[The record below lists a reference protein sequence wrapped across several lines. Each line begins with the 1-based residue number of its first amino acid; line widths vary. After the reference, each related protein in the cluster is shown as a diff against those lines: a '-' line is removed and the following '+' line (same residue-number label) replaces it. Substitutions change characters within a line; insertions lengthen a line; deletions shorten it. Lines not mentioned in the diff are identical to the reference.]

1 MTEAGNNYSEKKTQL
16 HISVRNLVE
25 FIFREGDIDNRS
37 SRAMSADA
45 MMEGTRIHRKIQG
58 SMGKEYQAEVPLS
71 LVVEGDLYELTV
83 EGRADGIFTEDGKC
97 FVDEIKGMYRKVELF
112 EKPVFVHRAQA
123 MCYAYIFALQNNME
137 TIGIQM
143 TYCNLETEQ
152 TKYFREEFSF
162 EEIKKWFDDLMEEY
176 GKWATFQ
183 CEMKNQR
190 QASIKELDFPFRRI
204 GSLVVCRDEADM
216 PNLKALY
223 DRGVANGVP
232 GLRILSKEEV
242 HEMEPNLEDDIC
254 AALYAPSAGIVCPF
268 NLNIALAENANVNG
282 VEFKFDTEVTLSLIH
297 I

>member
-1 MTEAGNNYSEKKTQL
+1 MKEAGNNYSEKKTQL

-83 EGRADGIFTEDGKC
+83 EGRADGIFTEDGTC
-97 FVDEIKGMYRKVELF
+97 FVDEIKGMYRRVELF
-112 EKPVFVHRAQA
+112 ENPVFVHRAQA

-152 TKYFREEFSF
+152 TKYFRRS
-162 EEIKKWFDDLMEEY
+162 
-176 GKWATFQ
+176 
-183 CEMKNQR
+183 
-190 QASIKELDFPFRRI
+190 SH
-204 GSLVVCRDEADM
+204 
-216 PNLKALY
+216 LK
-223 DRGVANGVP
+223 R
-232 GLRILSKEEV
+232 
-242 HEMEPNLEDDIC
+242 
-254 AALYAPSAGIVCPF
+254 
-268 NLNIALAENANVNG
+268 
-282 VEFKFDTEVTLSLIH
+282 
-297 I
+297 

>member
-143 TYCNLETEQ
+143 TYCNLDTIELTK
-152 TKYFREEFSF
+152 TAFLGNLKYFRETFSF
-162 EEIKKWFDDLMEEY
+162 AELAEWFTRLTDEYKKWAD
-176 GKWATFQ
+176 FQ
-183 CEMKNQR
+183 FAWQNLR
-190 QASIKELDFPFRRI
+190 QASIKKLEFPYAYRKGQKELASDVYRTIARRKNLFIQAPTGVGKTISTVFPAVKAVGEGLGDKIFYLTAKTITGTQRKHLNFCAPGGIRRR
-204 GSLVVCRDEADM
+204 S
-216 PNLKALY
+216 
-223 DRGVANGVP
+223 
-232 GLRILSKEEV
+232 S
-242 HEMEPNLEDDIC
+242 
-254 AALYAPSAGIVCPF
+254 S
-268 NLNIALAENANVNG
+268 
-282 VEFKFDTEVTLSLIH
+282 
-297 I
+297 

>member
-143 TYCNLETEQ
+143 TYCNLETDRFFDSMSRNWSAQPSEARDRYPK
-152 TKYFREEFSF
+152 TKLPAAWSQYFYCTLRYCQYCKFPKRHIPDRQSPFSMFFLCGNREA
-162 EEIKKWFDDLMEEY
+162 
-176 GKWATFQ
+176 ATKSLTVSAFAFLWQ
-183 CEMKNQR
+183 V
-190 QASIKELDFPFRRI
+190 PFAFHLR
-204 GSLVVCRDEADM
+204 SETAVLHLL
-216 PNLKALY
+216 PLLLK
-223 DRGVANGVP
+223 
-232 GLRILSKEEV
+232 
-242 HEMEPNLEDDIC
+242 
-254 AALYAPSAGIVCPF
+254 
-268 NLNIALAENANVNG
+268 
-282 VEFKFDTEVTLSLIH
+282 
-297 I
+297 

>member
-1 MTEAGNNYSEKKTQL
+1 MFSVLKISGVRLKILPEHKTVDIIRNMQGEYMTEAGNNYSEKKTQL

-143 TYCNLETEQ
+143 TYCNLDTEEIR
-152 TKYFREEFSF
+152 YFREIFDYETLTVWFTLLI
-162 EEIKKWFDDLMEEY
+162 EDYRNWADWQIAWKK
-176 GKWATFQ
+176 
-183 CEMKNQR
+183 QR
-190 QASIKELDFPFRRI
+190 QESI
-204 GSLVVCRDEADM
+204 
-216 PNLKALY
+216 
-223 DRGVANGVP
+223 
-232 GLRILSKEEV
+232 
-242 HEMEPNLEDDIC
+242 HTLE
-254 AALYAPSAGIVCPF
+254 
-268 NLNIALAENANVNG
+268 
-282 VEFKFDTEVTLSLIH
+282 
-297 I
+297 

>member
-1 MTEAGNNYSEKKTQL
+1 MMENEINNSHKKKTQL

-71 LVVEGDLYELTV
+71 HVVEGDLYELTV

-97 FVDEIKGMYRKVELF
+97 FVDEIKGMYRRVELF

-137 TIGIQM
+137 MIGIQM

-183 CEMKNQR
+183 CEMKNQVS
-190 QASIKELDFPFRRI
+190 QNNPWQRI
-204 GSLVVCRDEADM
+204 S
-216 PNLKALY
+216 P
-223 DRGVANGVP
+223 
-232 GLRILSKEEV
+232 
-242 HEMEPNLEDDIC
+242 
-254 AALYAPSAGIVCPF
+254 
-268 NLNIALAENANVNG
+268 
-282 VEFKFDTEVTLSLIH
+282 
-297 I
+297 